1 MHRPSAHLTNL
12 DLNLLVALRELIRER
27 NVTRAAE
34 RIGVTQPAASAAL
47 ARLRRHFDDELLARG
62 NGAKDGRGGRGGY
75 ELTPLAAQLAE
86 QVEEV
91 CAAAE
96 RLFATG
102 TDFDPA
108 TSGREFTLLMAD
120 YTIAV
125 MGEQLSRLLEATAP
139 RVKLH
144 VKLVR
149 ESMAAGLA
157 DTIRLID
164 GIVAPP
170 VNLLRTPD
178 IKSAKLFQDRWV
190 CVVSA
195 KNQVLGTDALSVAD
209 LARLDWVAP
218 FHPNHPYPSAAPITR
233 QLALL
238 GIRPRLAVRVESYQ
252 AVPQFVAGTDRIA
265 LMQERLVAQ
274 LTERLCLKALEPPIE
289 LEPIIETLWWHE
301 DHDHEPAH
309 AWLRRLVVEAARSLQ
324 AR

>member
-1 MHRPSAHLTNL
+1 MHRVPAHLTNL
-12 DLNLLVALRELIRER
+12 DLNLLVVLRELIRER
-27 NVTRAAE
+27 NVTRAAQ
-34 RIGVTQPAASAAL
+34 RIGVTQPAVSAAL
-47 ARLRRHFDDELLARG
+47 ARLRRHFDDELLVRG
-62 NGAKDGRGGRGGY
+62 KGKGGY
-75 ELTPLAAQLAE
+75 VLTPLAAQLAE

-102 TDFDPA
+102 TDFDPD

-125 MGEQLSRLLEATAP
+125 LGERLSQLLEAAAP
-139 RVKLH
+139 QAKLH

-149 ESMAAGLA
+149 ESLAADVA

-164 GIVAPP
+164 GLVAPP

-178 IKSAKLFQDRWV
+178 INSARLFHDRWV
-190 CVVSA
+190 LVVSA
-195 KNQVLGTDALSVAD
+195 KNQLLATDTPGVDD
-209 LARLDWVAP
+209 LARLAWVAP
-218 FHPNHPYPSAAPITR
+218 FHPDHPYPSAAPITR

-252 AVPQFVAGTDRIA
+252 AVPHFVAGTDRIA
-265 LMQERLVAQ
+265 LMQERLVARFTDG
-274 LTERLCLKALEPPIE
+274 LGLKVLEPPIR

-301 DHDHEPAH
+301 DHDHDPAH
-309 AWLRRLVVEAARSLQ
+309 AWLRRVVAEAAQTL
-324 AR
+324 

>member
-1 MHRPSAHLTNL
+1 MHRTSAHLSNL

-47 ARLRRHFDDELLARG
+47 GRLRRHFGDELLVRG
-62 NGAKDGRGGRGGY
+62 KGADSRSGY
-75 ELTPLAAQLAE
+75 VLTPLAEQLAE

-91 CAAAE
+91 CAAVE

-102 TDFDPA
+102 IDFDPA

-125 MGEQLSRLLEATAP
+125 MGRRLSQLLEATAP

-144 VKLVR
+144 VRLVR
-149 ESMAAGLA
+149 ESLTADIA

-164 GIVAPP
+164 GLVAPP
-170 VNLLRTPD
+170 VTRLRTAD
-178 IKSAKLFQDRWV
+178 IRSAGLFRDRWV
-190 CVVSA
+190 CVVAATNPLLDSRA
-195 KNQVLGTDALSVAD
+195 PTVDD
-209 LARLDWVAP
+209 LARLTWVT
-218 FHPNHPYPSAAPITR
+218 PYHQDHSPSSSAPITR

-265 LMQERLVAQ
+265 LLPERLVAQ
-274 LTERLCLKALEPPIE
+274 VTDQLGLTAVEPPIE
-289 LEPIIETLWWHE
+289 LEPIVETLWWHE
-301 DHDHEPAH
+301 EHQHDPAH
-309 AWLRRLVVEAARSLQ
+309 AWLRGLVVEAARAL
-324 AR
+324 

>member
-1 MHRPSAHLTNL
+1 MHRPPAHLTNL
-12 DLNLLVALRELIRER
+12 DLNLLVVLRELIRER
-27 NVTRAAE
+27 NVTRAAQ
-34 RIGVTQPAASAAL
+34 RIGVTQPAVSAAL
-47 ARLRRHFDDELLARG
+47 ARLRRHFDDELLVRG
-62 NGAKDGRGGRGGY
+62 KGKGGY
-75 ELTPLAAQLAE
+75 VLTPLAAQLAE

-91 CAAAE
+91 CTAAE

-102 TDFDPA
+102 TDFDPN

-125 MGEQLSRLLEATAP
+125 MGERLSQLLERAP
-139 RVKLH
+139 HAKLH

-149 ESMAAGLA
+149 ESLAADVA
-157 DTIRLID
+157 DTIRMID

-178 IKSAKLFQDRWV
+178 INSAGLFHDRWV
-190 CVVSA
+190 LVVSA
-195 KNQVLGTDALSVAD
+195 KNQLLDTGTPSADD
-209 LARLDWVAP
+209 LARLPWVAP

-252 AVPQFVAGTDRIA
+252 AVPHFVAGTDRIA
-265 LMQERLVAQ
+265 LMQERLAAR
-274 LTERLCLKALEPPIE
+274 LTDGLGLKVLEPPIE

-301 DHDHEPAH
+301 DHEHDPAH
-309 AWLRRLVVEAARSLQ
+309 AWLRQVVVDAARSL
-324 AR
+324 